1 MENCNEKAVYVYYC
15 EQYLEDE
22 EKEKIKNISDLS
34 DHVTHYKYGDLV
46 AFSEYRDTETY
57 IIGKKGKLIPN
68 PDNASAGYLS
78 IPYQITQYL
87 DDAVSMY
94 GHSDLCVNDIDL
106 RYNDKFILNNINTKK
121 CKILKKWNW
130 KLSWCVDY
138 LYVKFPNGKS
148 NDFDISDTNSEKIL
162 AWYKGSEKEYY
173 KFKIDYQVKN
183 DKYDNWIKKHG
194 EENYKW
200 LSVGPKIPDDWSVQ
214 KGGGSGGTRYH
225 QSVYYFEG
233 PLESKDSVR
242 DTVEKFYQDTDFKIT
257 EIN

>member
-1 MENCNEKAVYVYYC
+1 MEDSNQKAQYVYYC
-15 EQYLEDE
+15 EEYLEEE

-46 AFSEYRDTETY
+46 SFSDYRDTETF

-94 GHSDLCVNDIDL
+94 GHSDLSVNDIDL
-106 RYNDKFILNNINTKK
+106 RYNDKFILDNINTKK

-138 LYVKFPNGKS
+138 LFVKFPNGKS
-148 NDFDISDTNSEKIL
+148 HDFDIDNTNAEKIL
-162 AWYKGSEKEYY
+162 AWYKGSEKEQY
-173 KFKIDYQVKN
+173 KFKIHYEIRDEIY
-183 DKYDNWIKKHG
+183 DKWVKKHG
-194 EENYKW
+194 EKNYKW
-200 LSVGPKIPDDWSVQ
+200 LSAKPNLPEEWSMAGGSS
-214 KGGGSGGTRYH
+214 GGGNRYH
-225 QSVYYFEG
+225 SSNYYFTG
-233 PLESKDSVR
+233 PFESKDSVIN
-242 DTVEKFYQDTDFKIT
+242 TVKEFYQDIDYEFI
-257 EIN
+257 EN